1 MAKDLAQST
10 DVSVAVIIPAYKVAA
25 HVLDVIAAIDS
36 SVHAIYV
43 VDDAC
48 PQGSGRVVQANC
60 VDPRVRVIYSKE
72 NQGVGGAVMAGYR
85 QAISDGHAVL
95 VKVDGDGQMNPRLI
109 RGFVDPIIAGSADYT
124 KGNRFHDLEGVTGMP
139 PVRIF
144 GNGVLSLMAK
154 VSTGYWNIFDPTN
167 GYTAI
172 HARVAR
178 ALPFH
183 KLSRRYFFENDVL
196 FRLGTLRAVVHDV
209 PMRAVYADEESSL
222 RIGKIVGEFL
232 YKSLRNTVKRIFYNY
247 FLRDMNAGTIEIVA
261 GSASILF
268 GLSFGAYHWL
278 AAANSGTVASG
289 GTVMIAALPLI
300 LGFQMWLGFLYI
312 DIAGV
317 PSRPIWPALLEMD
330 RPCDACEHVLAR
342 GSTR

>member
-1 MAKDLAQST
+1 M
-10 DVSVAVIIPAYKVAA
+10 SVAVIIPAYKVAA
-25 HVLDVIAAIDS
+25 HVLGVIAAIDP

-48 PQGSGRVVQANC
+48 PQGSGRLVQANC
-60 VDPRVRVIYSKE
+60 ADPRVRVIYSGE
-72 NQGVGGAVMAGYR
+72 NQGVGGAVMAGYQ
-85 QAISDGHAVL
+85 QAINDGHAIL

-109 RGFVDPIIAGSADYT
+109 HAFVDPIIAGAADYT
-124 KGNRFHDLEGVTGMP
+124 KGNRFHDLEDVTGMP
-139 PVRIF
+139 PIRIF
-144 GNGVLSLMAK
+144 GNGILSLMAK

-183 KLSRRYFFENDVL
+183 KVSRRYFFENDML

-232 YKSLRNTVKRIFYNY
+232 YKSFCNAVKRIFYNY
-247 FLRDMNAGTIEIVA
+247 FLRDMNAGTIEIVT

-268 GLSFGAYHWL
+268 GLSFGAYHWF
-278 AAANSGTVASG
+278 AAASAGTVASG

-312 DIAGV
+312 DIASV
-317 PSRPIWPALLEMD
+317 PSRPIWPALLEME
-330 RPCDACEHVLAR
+330 RPSDAGESAAAKASIR
-342 GSTR
+342 